1 MLLSTRAGATAGG
14 DEHVVNDDDD
24 ADAKIELGLDDN
36 TADEVEHFAERL
48 EVAPDDYALFALVFV
63 NELMKILTD
72 EEGAGRPEA
81 LTCVQRAAHEL
92 FQGPTEA
99 LPKVKPEH
107 ATVRRVCQM
116 VVSIARDVMPNEDD
130 EDA

>member
-1 MLLSTRAGATAGG
+1 MLLSKRAGAMAGG
-14 DEHVVNDDDD
+14 DEQVVEDDDD
-24 ADAKIELGLDDN
+24 TDATIELGLDDE

-72 EEGAGRPEA
+72 EEGTGRPEA

-99 LPKVKPEH
+99 LPKVKPEY
-107 ATVRRVCQM
+107 ATVRRVCEM
-116 VVSIARDVMPNEDD
+116 VVSIARDVMSTEND
-130 EDA
+130 EGA